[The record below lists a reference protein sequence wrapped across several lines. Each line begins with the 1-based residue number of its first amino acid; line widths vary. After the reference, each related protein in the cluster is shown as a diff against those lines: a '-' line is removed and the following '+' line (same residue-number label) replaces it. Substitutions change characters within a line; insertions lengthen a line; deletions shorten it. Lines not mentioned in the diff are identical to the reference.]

1 MGQIEHELSTGA
13 AWSEAGGHLL
23 LHDMGLFDGIRMHL
37 LDEGAREPAAT
48 LGAVLD
54 QATLVHPYAETL
66 LVACDARIHAA
77 NEAKRRVARSSFR
90 RIFLVGEGE
99 DEGTAPR
106 PLAPGI
112 CAVDVSPQSVGEAR
126 SILERLPLGEPTWH
140 AATALAAFWV
150 YTPHVGRST
159 LLALRG
165 VATASTLR
173 VA

>member
-1 MGQIEHELSTGA
+1 MGPIKQELSTEA
-13 AWSEAGGHLL
+13 AWSEAGGPLH
-23 LHDMGLFDGIRMHL
+23 LHDMGRFDGIRLHL
-37 LDEGAREPAAT
+37 LDESARGPAQT

-66 LVACDARIHAA
+66 LVACDARVHAA
-77 NEAKRRVARSSFR
+77 TEAKLRAARSSFR
-90 RIFLVGEGE
+90 RVFLVSEGD

-112 CAVDVSPQSVGEAR
+112 CAVDVSSESVREAR
-126 SILERLPLGEPTWH
+126 TILEGLPLGEPTWH
-140 AATALAAFWV
+140 AATALAAFWL
-150 YTPHVGRST
+150 YTPHVGRSA

-165 VATASTLR
+165 VATASTLK